1 MDDSFWE
8 EIERA
13 KKLSGTQKMSESLRL
28 FDEVSRRMLAG
39 IQSQFPGI
47 KQDAAKRIRRER
59 IDIIRKLEALP

>member
-8 EIERA
+8 EVERA
-13 KKLSGTQKMSESLRL
+13 RNLTGAEKMSASLRL

-39 IQSQFPGI
+39 IKSQFPGVGE
-47 KQDAAKRIRRER
+47 DAALRIRRER

>member
-39 IQSQFPGI
+39 VKSQFPGI
-47 KQDAAKRIRRER
+47 SDNKALQIRRER